1 MNPCLLRTC
10 SALPSLCLLPALSG
24 QSLELEELVVVASRI
39 EERPSQTAGSA
50 SAITADDLL
59 RNGATNLTD
68 AFKYEPGVSVPF
80 DFAGTDG
87 LVPYLAGGDSGIN
100 IRGLEGN
107 RISINIDGVRQ
118 PEDFTA
124 RSFEGA
130 GGPGRIYFDPA
141 TFSQVELFKS
151 AASALYGSDALGGAV
166 AGRTES
172 ALTLLGPDLQ
182 GFRFRDSVT
191 YSSVNESLHNRVAMA
206 LGDGQAAAS
215 VVYSYRNGQ
224 ERANNSFYP
233 ANPADF
239 ESNAIV
245 TTLNWRVAPES
256 LLTATAD
263 FFRADSFVDV
273 NSAEGNTG
281 QGIFNTR
288 LTSADTR
295 ERLRFSLD
303 LDLTSPTPFYDTLR
317 TTAYWQEATAA
328 TDNVQQGVAFGGAR
342 DFFNELGYQTTI
354 SGVQL
359 QASKELSRHQ
369 LTYGFEGSLSQVEAS
384 FFRNQN
390 FPDGSFI
397 RQDLIGM
404 APSEVIRSGIF
415 MQDRITLGSAEQLE
429 ITPALRLDYYSV
441 APENTAS
448 FLTQSNGQPAADYQ
462 NFALSPS
469 LNALFHLTDQ
479 LNVYG
484 SWAQGTR
491 NPSAEE
497 LNGVFAHTNTFITIP
512 NPDLTEERSNS
523 FELGLQYRS
532 PHFTA
537 RAAGYYNLYSDFL
550 ENGVLVTDNPLGTPD
565 ELTTVNRGEVDIYGL
580 ELEADWQIGEHLS
593 TLRGLSLGGS
603 FSWAEGVARDGGSA
617 PEQPLNT
624 IEPWR
629 AVAYLGY
636 NAPDNR
642 WGANLTAIYSAA
654 KELSDIDFTPD
665 IDFLPSDSWFTV
677 DLTAH
682 CQVSENLRLRG
693 GVSNLFDE
701 EYLLWATARRGTGHG
716 GNDLPTSFFSQPG
729 RAFFVSCDFTF

>member
-1 MNPCLLRTC
+1 MSLDFCRFC
-10 SALPSLCLLPALSG
+10 SALPSLCLVPAISA
-24 QSLELEELVVVASRI
+24 QSLELEEMVVVASRI
-39 EERPSQTAGSA
+39 EESTSQTAGSA
-50 SAITADDLL
+50 SAITIDDLL

-68 AFKYEPGVSVPF
+68 AFRYEPGVSIPF

-151 AASALYGSDALGGAV
+151 AASSLYGSDALGGAIS
-166 AGRTES
+166 GRTET
-172 ALTLLGPDLQ
+172 ALTLLGPDLE
-182 GFRFRDSVT
+182 GFSFRDTIT
-191 YSSVNESLHNRVAMA
+191 YSSVNESLHNRLAIA
-206 LGDGQAAAS
+206 LGNGETAAS

-224 ERANNSFYP
+224 ERANNSFFP
-233 ANPADF
+233 ANPSDF

-263 FFRADSFVDV
+263 FYRADSFIDV

-303 LDLTSPTPFYDTLR
+303 LALNSPTALYDNLQ
-317 TTAYWQEATAA
+317 TTAYWQEAAAA
-328 TDNVQQGVAFGGAR
+328 TDNVQQGIAFGGLR
-342 DFFNELGYQTTI
+342 DFFNDIGYQTTI
-354 SGVQL
+354 SGLQL
-359 QASKELSRHQ
+359 QADKAFSRHL
-369 LTYGFEGSLSQVEAS
+369 LTYGFEGSLSQVESS

-404 APSEVIRSGIF
+404 APSDVIRSGIF
-415 MQDRITLGSAEQLE
+415 AQDRITFGASDQFRV
-429 ITPALRLDYYSV
+429 TPALRLDYYSV
-441 APENTAS
+441 EPENTSA
-448 FLTQSNGQPAADYQ
+448 FLTQSNGQQAARYE

-469 LNALFHLTDQ
+469 LNALFQLSDE

-497 LNGVFAHTNTFITIP
+497 LNGVFAHTNTFITVP
-512 NPDLTEERSNS
+512 NPELAEERSNS

-532 PHFTA
+532 EVLNA
-537 RAAGYYNLYSDFL
+537 RIAGYYNLYSDFL
-550 ENGVLVTDNPLGTPD
+550 ENGVLLTDNPLGTPD
-565 ELTTVNRGEVDIYGL
+565 ELTTVNRGEVEIYGV
-580 ELEADWQIGEHLS
+580 ELEADWQVGEQIS
-593 TLRGLSLGGS
+593 ALRGFSLGGS
-603 FSWAEGVARDGGSA
+603 LSWAEGVANDGGGT

-636 NAPDNR
+636 NGLDNK
-642 WGANLTAIYSAA
+642 WGANLTAI
-654 KELSDIDFTPD
+654 
-665 IDFLPSDSWFTV
+665 
-677 DLTAH
+677 
-682 CQVSENLRLRG
+682 
-693 GVSNLFDE
+693 
-701 EYLLWATARRGTGHG
+701 
-716 GNDLPTSFFSQPG
+716 
-729 RAFFVSCDFTF
+729 